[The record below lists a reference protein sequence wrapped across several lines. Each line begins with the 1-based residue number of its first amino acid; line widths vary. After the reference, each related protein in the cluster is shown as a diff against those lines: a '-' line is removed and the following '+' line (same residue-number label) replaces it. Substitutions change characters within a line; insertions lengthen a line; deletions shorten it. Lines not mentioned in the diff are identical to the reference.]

1 MATKSWLKR
10 HKIEFEERNISE
22 SNDNHA
28 SLLKMGYKV
37 TPVTVIGENTVV
49 GFSPTKLME
58 VLSIGEKEN

>member
-1 MATKSWLKR
+1 MATKSWLKE
-10 HKIEFEERNISE
+10 HEVEFEERNISKN
-22 SNDNHA
+22 NDEHA

-37 TPVTVIGENTVV
+37 TPVIVIGDETIV

>member
-1 MATKSWLKR
+1 MATKSWLKK
-10 HKIEFEERNISE
+10 HEIEFEERNISKN
-22 SNDNHA
+22 NDDHA

-37 TPVTVIGENTVV
+37 TPVIVIGDETIV